1 MAEDVIDA
9 EAADP
14 GLGGPHPAAAQLRV
28 RVLVTAMVDSVED
41 RKLFNEN
48 SGAPTA
54 GFGGYL

>member
-28 RVLVTAMVDSVED
+28 RVLVTAMVDSVDD
-41 RKLFNEN
+41 RKLFSEN

-54 GFGGYL
+54 GFG